1 MLKGHRER
9 IGRQYQLWEVT
20 VGGYSGLMSVSDDNT
35 KTINK
40 KNLSRSGAVLLLKH
54 SSLDVQLAHS
64 SCALTSMQLS
74 IKNIRNIHNRNMVRW
89 KLNLKIVISS
99 SKCVILSVS
108 CSLI

>member
-1 MLKGHRER
+1 M
-9 IGRQYQLWEVT
+9 IIQ
-20 VGGYSGLMSVSDDNT
+20 N
-35 KTINK
+35 NK
-40 KNLSRSGAVLLLKH
+40 QKNLSRSGAVLLLKH

-108 CSLI
+108 CSYIATVVL

>member
-1 MLKGHRER
+1 M
-9 IGRQYQLWEVT
+9 
-20 VGGYSGLMSVSDDNT
+20 GGYSGLMSVSDDNT

-64 SCALTSMQLS
+64 SCALTSMQLY

-89 KLNLKIVISS
+89 KIEFKN
-99 SKCVILSVS
+99 
-108 CSLI
+108 

>member
-20 VGGYSGLMSVSDDNT
+20 VGGYSGLMSVSHDN
-35 KTINK
+35 KKNNK
-40 KNLSRSGAVLLLKH
+40 QKNLSRSGAVLLLKH

-64 SCALTSMQLS
+64 SCALTSMQLY
-74 IKNIRNIHNRNMVRW
+74 IDIRNIHNRNMVRW

-99 SKCVILSVS
+99 SK
-108 CSLI
+108 SLPSSSATR